1 MPNCSGVFVMLMT
14 LVSMILSTTAEQPQK
29 LRRDSVL
36 GMWSGT
42 ETNGL
47 SCRVEF
53 DATNGRVFTFRGNK
67 HLTTVNFWWHIDRTG
82 TNIVLGVNGNAH
94 TLENGDLQLKLEPVN
109 TKIVTARQVR
119 LKRESPKP

>member
-1 MPNCSGVFVMLMT
+1 MIVSTATGLPHKLNRHFVVGL
-14 LVSMILSTTAEQPQK
+14 
-29 LRRDSVL
+29 
-36 GMWSGT
+36 WSGT

-67 HLTTVNFWWHIDRTG
+67 HLTTVNFWWHIDGTG

-109 TKIVTARQVR
+109 TKIVTVRQVR
-119 LKRESPKP
+119 LKRESIKP